1 MPLGFVEP
9 VIDAEHPVQR
19 CVASELA
26 LNQKLSPCSLALSE
40 PADPVGCQEAMGRV
54 EAQQVG
60 GGGVTAGIVDM
71 HEPEVGAPPEG
82 SKHPAADPPEAI
94 DADCLQSEP
103 GQRSRRSSSDQTWLF
118 VQQTLIGGRTGM
130 SPHHQGSGYVQNL
143 LPTQIKAPS
152 HGQSSSLKI

>member
-26 LNQKLSPCSLALSE
+26 LNQKLSPCSLALSA